1 MGVHPVTY
9 RYRIDGTNYVGA
21 REALARAME
30 TVERM
35 RDLDFVAQAN
45 SERPAALAA
54 LERGEPWLLGST
66 VLITP
71 VP

>member
-1 MGVHPVTY
+1 MTY
-9 RYRIDGTNYVGA
+9 RYRIDATNYVGA

-30 TVERM
+30 TVERTC
-35 RDLDFVAQAN
+35 DLDLVAQAN
-45 SERPAALAA
+45 SQRPEALAA